1 MTRRLLFGAL
11 LAALT
16 LSACNS
22 RKALDLDAER
32 RDLTLLEK
40 ERDTLRTR
48 LDELMPRD
56 KRLKGMPKS
65 AVRIGLPTGLTRTLI
80 ERVLSGVVD
89 QVEIQL
95 MGIRIHKSGT
105 VKKMVT
111 LGNYELDVE
120 LEEVRAS
127 LAAGAPTLKFGGN
140 RVSIALPVRVAK
152 GTGRTNLAFKWDGR
166 NVGGMVCGDMDIN
179 RKLTGEVRPDTYP
192 ISGTLLFERTAAQM
206 LVRPRFPRL
215 VLKIQPVPTAES
227 WAQVEAMVAEK
238 TGMCGF
244 VLKKVDILQVVKD
257 LLSKG
262 FDVSLPTEKIKP
274 VAVPVGI
281 APSLVIHGQR
291 VNLAARVEALA
302 ITEHMIW
309 LGADITLMDA
319 PNKKD

>member
-1 MTRRLLFGAL
+1 MKGHLLCGSL
-11 LAALT
+11 IAALT
-16 LSACNS
+16 LSVCHA
-22 RKALDLDAER
+22 RKASDLDEESRVLAA
-32 RDLTLLEK
+32 LE
-40 ERDTLRTR
+40 EDRDTLRAR

-56 KRLKGMPKS
+56 ERLKGMPNS

-80 ERVLSGVVD
+80 ERVISGVVD

-95 MGIRIHKSGT
+95 SGIRIHKTGT
-105 VKKMVT
+105 VRKMVT
-111 LGNYELDVE
+111 LGSYELDVE

-127 LAAGAPTLKFGGN
+127 LATGAPTLMFGGN
-140 RVSIALPVRVAK
+140 RVSIAMPVKVVK

-166 NVGGMVCGDMDIN
+166 NVSGMVCGDMDIN

-192 ISGTLLFERTAAQM
+192 ISGTLLFERTAGQM

-215 VLKIQPVPTAES
+215 VLKIQPVPTVES
-227 WAQVEAMVAEK
+227 WAQVEAIVAEK